1 MISSKGAAAPL
12 PIAPL
17 HKLSRHNIPVIR
29 QTMAS
34 LLTTASLDSSKNLI
48 VTFLGTPHR
57 VSVVYFRATYT
68 PTDFPSLEYWHLRVL
83 LEQSTAIKCP
93 SLPLQLA
100 GGKKVQQMLTQPGVL
115 ERFIKVGKDATQE
128 EVEALKATWVDMW
141 ALDDPP
147 VPVDGLP
154 SGLQRAYYR
163 HANLVLKPQREGG
176 GNNIYKSHI
185 PAFLDGMPQEERKA
199 WIAMALIKPPEK
211 IESYMIKA
219 GSGAKEG
226 AVKGGVVSELGVF
239 GWVLF
244 GGEEGEVRQGEEGG
258 WLLRTKGKDSDEGG
272 VAVGFSVLDS
282 LVLID

>member
-1 MISSKGAAAPL
+1 
-12 PIAPL
+12 
-17 HKLSRHNIPVIR
+17 
-29 QTMAS
+29 MAS
-34 LLTTASLDSSKNLI
+34 LLTSASLDASQNLI
-48 VTFLGTPHR
+48 ITSLGTQHR
-57 VSVVYFRATYT
+57 ISVIYFRATYT
-68 PTDFPSLEYWHLRVL
+68 PTDFPSSEYWKLRVL
-83 LEQSTAIKCP
+83 LERSSAIKCP

-100 GGKKVQQMLTQPGVL
+100 GGKKVQQVLTQSGVL
-115 ERFIKVGKDATQE
+115 ERFIKVGKDAADE
-128 EVEALKATWVDMW
+128 EVQLLRSTWVDMW

-147 VPVDGLP
+147 APDGGLP

-163 HANLVLKPQREGG
+163 HSNLVLKPQREGG

-185 PAFLDGMPQEERKA
+185 PAFLDEMPKEERKA

-211 IESYMIKA
+211 VESYMIKA
-219 GSGAKEG
+219 GSGMKDG
-226 AVKGGVVSELGVF
+226 AAKGGVISELGVF

-244 GGEEGEVRQGEEGG
+244 GDEEMKQGKEGG